1 MLDVSPVRWDKLIR
15 NLLPE
20 DAAEEVLDMYA
31 CPCMDETDLRCECR
45 EGSQKK
51 LPKLLFY

>member
-51 LPKLLFY
+51 NKPFLY